1 MLPIEQCYGVIV
13 VLKGEQNK
21 FLMLEREETKNDWT
35 FAKGHAEEGETPKET
50 AMRELEEETGIK
62 EIEILDLP
70 LIHEEYEIVSH
81 SEKRLKIN
89 DYFIGFVKDK
99 NVKIEKEE
107 IQSYKWVTFEEALN
121 SFQHESRKQVLKETQ
136 KYIQNESEK

>member
-70 LIHEEYEIVSH
+70 LIHEEYEIVNH
-81 SEKRLKIN
+81 NEKRLKIN

-99 NVKIEKEE
+99 DVKIEKEE

-121 SFQHESRKQVLKETQ
+121 SFQHESRKQVLEEAQ

>member
-1 MLPIEQCYGVIV
+1 MLSIEQCYGVIV
-13 VLKGEQNK
+13 ILKEKQNK

-99 NVKIEKEE
+99 DVKIEKKE

-121 SFQHESRKQVLKETQ
+121 SFQHESRKQVLKEAQ

>member
-99 NVKIEKEE
+99 DVKIEKEE

-121 SFQHESRKQVLKETQ
+121 SFQHESRKQVLKEAQ

>member
-99 NVKIEKEE
+99 DVKIEKEE

-121 SFQHESRKQVLKETQ
+121 SFQHESRKQVLEEAQ